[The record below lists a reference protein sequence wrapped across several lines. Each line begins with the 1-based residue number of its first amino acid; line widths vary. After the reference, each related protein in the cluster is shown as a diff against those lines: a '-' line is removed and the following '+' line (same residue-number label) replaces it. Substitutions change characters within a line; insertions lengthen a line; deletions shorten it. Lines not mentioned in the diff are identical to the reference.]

1 MKVSKEELLHIVKLA
16 NLNIKDDLAYLA
28 NQDGNDFAYYEN
40 MKKNNFSNLETELV
54 KRSRYLFNKRSDY
67 KNKLASSESLNL
79 YLNIELP
86 LVNVL
91 ADMENTGIICDK
103 SVLKDMSLDL
113 EVKLDLITKEIYEL
127 AGCTFNIGSPKQLGE
142 ILFDKLEIAKGKK
155 NKTGYKTDVKV
166 LEKLVDKHPIV
177 EKIFERKEITPCVFQ
192 KKLLKKLKRKMI

>member
-1 MKVSKEELLHIVKLA
+1 M
-16 NLNIKDDLAYLA
+16 LNIKDDLAYLA

-91 ADMENTGIICDK
+91 ADMENTGIICDN
-103 SVLKDMSLDL
+103 SILKDMSLDL

-177 EKIFERKEITPCVFQ
+177 EKILEYRN
-192 KKLLKKLKRKMI
+192 LAKLKSTYIEGLANYI